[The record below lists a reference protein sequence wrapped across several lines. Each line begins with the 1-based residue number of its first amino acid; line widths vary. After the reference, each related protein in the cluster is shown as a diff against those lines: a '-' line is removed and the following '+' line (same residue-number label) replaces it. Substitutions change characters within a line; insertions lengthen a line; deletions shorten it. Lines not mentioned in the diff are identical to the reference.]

1 MEWRAIEEGGE
12 WSAIREVQVV
22 IEGGAIR
29 EVQAMEERS
38 GNALPCK
45 QSQASFPH
53 SVHKAST
60 FSKPF

>member
-38 GNALPCK
+38 GNPALPCK
-45 QSQASFPH
+45 QSQASFPLH
-53 SVHKAST
+53 SVFKRLR
-60 FSKPF
+60 